1 MRWRKRLF
9 KRLAGASKDFKGT
22 ALPEKAPLRPGSFT
36 SGEGKKC
43 QPQRSDLGE
52 GQLTDQEAVTARD
65 YVAWILPALNWS
77 QAKKYDETELQLAAT
92 AHSL

>member
-1 MRWRKRLF
+1 MSKQQTVV
-9 KRLAGASKDFKGT
+9 ASETNSEIIK
-22 ALPEKAPLRPGSFT
+22 L
-36 SGEGKKC
+36 EGKKC

-52 GQLTDQEAVTARD
+52 GQLTDQEAVRARD

-77 QAKKYDETELQLAAT
+77 QPKKYDETELQLTAT